1 MQMTDRTTGN
11 HRTTTRLRDVIQWN
25 NVAGATVPAYGV
37 VQLRT
42 DYAAGYSQASKPNDT
57 SGLFFVNGQLD
68 IASGGKGE
76 SLLWNQPRLVL
87 LGAGV
92 TVGTEV
98 GPVSGSWSMSVDGTG
113 FRVIHQ
119 PVAGVGSVVQVG
131 GGGGGSGGGHTIWF
145 TIDSLLCPES
155 DYVSETTLV
164 VTATHYNQSCT
175 GTPPGAN
182 YEGTYDVYDICNY
195 LHGLVEDD
203 LLGTTGRATY
213 MYPLTGACEP
223 RWVIDDLC
231 AQPEC

>member
-11 HRTTTRLRDVIQWN
+11 HRTTTKLGDVIRWN
-25 NVAGATVPAYGV
+25 NAAGEAVPAYGV

-42 DYAAGYSQASKPNDT
+42 DYSAGYSQASKPNDT
-57 SGLFFVNGQLD
+57 AGLFFANGQTD

-76 SLLWNQPRLVL
+76 SLLWNRPRVVL
-87 LGAGV
+87 LEAGV

-98 GPVSGSWSMSVDGTG
+98 GPVSGSWSMSTDGTG

-119 PVAGVGSVVQVG
+119 PVAGVGTVVQVG
-131 GGGGGSGGGHTIWF
+131 GSGGGGGGHTIWF
-145 TIDSLLCPES
+145 TIDSLLCPDT
-155 DYVSETTLV
+155 DYVSEMTLV
-164 VTATHYNQSCT
+164 VTAIHYNQSCT

-213 MYPLTGACEP
+213 MYPLTGYCEP
-223 RWVIDDLC
+223 RWIIDDLC

>member
-1 MQMTDRTTGN
+1 MTDRHIKNNRSSVDLSATIPWVNESGE
-11 HRTTTRLRDVIQWN
+11 VI
-25 NVAGATVPAYGV
+25 PACGV

-42 DYAAGYSQASKPNDT
+42 AFDTTSHASKPNGAD
-57 SGLFFVNGQLD
+57 GLFFTSGFAPV
-68 IASGGKGE
+68 IVGGKGE
-76 SLLWNQPRLVL
+76 SLVWDRPRPVL
-87 LGAGV
+87 LAAGV
-92 TVGTEV
+92 VVGDEV
-98 GPVSGSWSMSVDGTG
+98 GPVESSWSMTADGTG
-113 FRVIHQ
+113 FRVLRQRNADGI
-119 PVAGVGSVVQVG
+119 GVVVQV
-131 GGGGGSGGGHTIWF
+131 GGGGSGGGHTIWF